1 MKIKLYNKISTKGL
15 HRIDKKIYE
24 YGEEI
29 EGEDGILV
37 RSAKLHEIELQDNLK
52 AIVRA
57 GAGVNNIPIEQC
69 SEKGIVVFNTPGANA
84 NAVKELV
91 FAGMLL
97 SARPVFGAMSW
108 VETLSEQEDIATLV
122 EKEKSK
128 FIGNELRGKKLGI
141 IGLGAIG
148 IKVANLALHF
158 GMEVYGYDP
167 YISIAAAWQLSRKV
181 HYAKTLDE
189 LYEKCDYL
197 SIHVPLNE
205 KTKHLID
212 QEAISKMK
220 PNVCIL
226 NFARGGLIDDAAVC
240 QALEDGTIKNYV
252 CDFPNA
258 KILHQKGVIS
268 IPHLGASTPES
279 EENCAIMA
287 VDQLTDFLENGNIL
301 NSVNL
306 PNIGLDRSG
315 AARVTCFHKNAPTM
329 IAQISQSI
337 SEEGINIENLINKSK
352 GDYAYTIVDVNSKE
366 LDKVVKNLQAIPEI
380 LKVTTFY

>member
-1 MKIKLYNKISTKGL
+1 MKIKLYNKISPKGL
-15 HRIDKKIYE
+15 SRVNRDLYE
-24 YGEEI
+24 VGEDI
-29 EGEDGILV
+29 QGEDGILV
-37 RSAKLHEIELQDNLK
+37 RSAKLHDLDFNDNLK

-57 GAGVNNIPIEQC
+57 GAGVNNIPIDRC
-69 SEKGIVVFNTPGANA
+69 SENGIVVFNTPGANA

-97 SARPVFGAMSW
+97 SARPVFNAMTW
-108 VETLSEQEDIATLV
+108 VETLTDTEDVATLV

-128 FIGNELRGKKLGI
+128 FTGNELRGKKLGI

-167 YISIAAAWQLSRKV
+167 YISIASAWQLSRKV
-181 HYAKTLDE
+181 HYAKTMDE

-197 SIHVPLNE
+197 SIHVPLSD
-205 KTKHLID
+205 KTRNMVD
-212 QEAISKMK
+212 EEAISKMK
-220 PNVCIL
+220 ENVCIL
-226 NFARGGLIDDAAVC
+226 NFARGGLVDEDAIC
-240 QALEDGTIKNYV
+240 KALDENRIKNYV
-252 CDFPNA
+252 CDFPNS
-258 KILHQKGVIS
+258 KILHQKGVIC

-287 VDQLTDFLENGNIL
+287 VNQITDFLENGNIL

-306 PNIGLDRSG
+306 PNVTLDRSG
-315 AARVTCFHKNAPTM
+315 EARVTCFHKNTPNM
-329 IAQISQSI
+329 IAQISQTI
-337 SEEGINIENLINKSK
+337 SDGGMNIENLINKSK

-366 LDKVVKNLQAIPEI
+366 VASVAEQLQKIPEI
-380 LKVTTFY
+380 LRVTIL

>member
-1 MKIKLYNKISTKGL
+1 MKKIKLYNKISPKGL
-15 HRIDKKIYE
+15 NRLDKNLYE
-24 YGEEI
+24 YGENI

-37 RSAKLHEIELQDNLK
+37 RSANLHDVEFSENLRG
-52 AIVRA
+52 IVRA
-57 GAGVNNIPIEQC
+57 GAGVNNIPIDKC

-97 SARPVFGAMSW
+97 SARPVYNAMSW
-108 VETLSEQEDIATLV
+108 VETLNGVEDVAGLV

-128 FIGNELRGKKLGI
+128 FVGNELRGKKIGI

-167 YISIAAAWQLSRKV
+167 YISIDAAWQLSRKV

-189 LYEKCDYL
+189 LYEKCDYISL
-197 SIHVPLNE
+197 HVPLNE

-212 QEAISKMK
+212 ASAVEKMK
-220 PNVCIL
+220 DHVCVL
-226 NFARGGLIDDAAVC
+226 NFARGGLVEDDAIIN
-240 QALEDGTIKNYV
+240 ALQNGKMKHYV
-252 CDFPNA
+252 CDFPND
-258 KILHQKGVIS
+258 KILHQEGVIC

-279 EENCAIMA
+279 EDNCAIMA
-287 VDQLTDFLENGNIL
+287 ADQLSDFLENGNIL

-306 PNIGLDRSG
+306 PNISLDRSG
-315 AARVTCFHKNAPTM
+315 EARVTCFHANETSM
-329 IAQISQSI
+329 IAQISQCI
-337 SEEGINIENLINKSK
+337 SDEGINIENLINRSK
-352 GDYAYTIVDVNSKE
+352 NDYAYTMVDVNSKD
-366 LDKVVKNLQAIPEI
+366 LAGVVEALEAIPEI
-380 LKVTTFY
+380 LKVSIL